1 MPILGCFGVFL
12 SIIGMTYTEDSILY
26 MITGKL
32 LRDAFIS
39 GAVTIANKKREVDQ
53 LNVYPVP
60 DGDTGTNM
68 SMTMGN
74 ALRELQV
81 MDDNVTVS
89 QVADVT
95 AAALLRGARGNSGVI
110 TSLLFRG
117 FAKALKGKITADG
130 EDICAS
136 LKLGVEG
143 AYKSVMTPTEGTILT
158 VARMASEKADE
169 SVKTTNDET
178 ALWSDVCI
186 EAKKALDNTPN
197 QLPVL
202 KKAGVVDAGGMGL
215 YIIWTAML
223 EVFKGAEPARPADVP
238 KTDTVSVDLSA
249 TVGEF
254 DEEITHTYCTEFIVR
269 KNADCKDA
277 SLLRAFL
284 ESIGDCVVA
293 VEDEDIIKVHVHTEH
308 PGQAIEE
315 GLLFGSLI
323 NLKIDNMRYQHENK
337 AKEAAVI
344 RKQNSQK
351 FTPAVPEKPFGSV
364 AVASGAGIEELFR
377 NLGVDC
383 IVRGGQTMNP
393 STDDILQAIMAV
405 PAETVF
411 VLPNNKNI
419 IMAAEQ
425 AVRLADR
432 KVCVLQSK
440 TIPQGITAM
449 MNFDPDA
456 DLDTNRL
463 NMTKS
468 LDTVSTGMV
477 TFAARDSDLDGKTI
491 KKGEILALDN
501 GKLAFAEKE
510 IHKAAY
516 KLAKRLMNG
525 SSRFVNIIYGADVSE
540 KDAEELYEHVKSKAG
555 NAEVM
560 LINGGQP
567 VYYYIISV
575 E

>member
-1 MPILGCFGVFL
+1 M
-12 SIIGMTYTEDSILY
+12 
-26 MITGKL
+26 
-32 LRDAFIS
+32 
-39 GAVTIANKKREVDQ
+39 
-53 LNVYPVP
+53 
-60 DGDTGTNM
+60 
-68 SMTMGN
+68 
-74 ALRELQV
+74 
-81 MDDNVTVS
+81 
-89 QVADVT
+89 
-95 AAALLRGARGNSGVI
+95 
-110 TSLLFRG
+110 
-117 FAKALKGKITADG
+117 
-130 EDICAS
+130 
-136 LKLGVEG
+136 
-143 AYKSVMTPTEGTILT
+143 
-158 VARMASEKADE
+158 
-169 SVKTTNDET
+169 
-178 ALWSDVCI
+178 
-186 EAKKALDNTPN
+186 
-197 QLPVL
+197 
-202 KKAGVVDAGGMGL
+202 
-215 YIIWTAML
+215 
-223 EVFKGAEPARPADVP
+223 
-238 KTDTVSVDLSA
+238 
-249 TVGEF
+249 
-254 DEEITHTYCTEFIVR
+254 
-269 KNADCKDA
+269 
-277 SLLRAFL
+277 LRAFL

-337 AKEAAVI
+337 AKEAAVA
-344 RKQNSQK
+344 RKQKQQQ
-351 FTPAVPEKPFGSV
+351 FTPAAPEKPFGAV

-449 MNFDPDA
+449 MNFDPDM
-456 DLDTNRL
+456 DFDTNRL
-463 NMTKS
+463 NMSKS
-468 LDTVSTGMV
+468 LDTVSTGLV
-477 TFAARDSDLDGKTI
+477 TFAARDSDFDGRAI

-501 GKLAFAEKE
+501 GKLAYAEKE

-516 KLAKRLMNG
+516 KLARKLMNG
-525 SSRFVNIIYGADVSE
+525 NSAFVNIIYGADVSE

-560 LINGGQP
+560 LIKGGQP

>member
-1 MPILGCFGVFL
+1 
-12 SIIGMTYTEDSILY
+12 
-26 MITGKL
+26 MITGKT

-89 QVADVT
+89 QVAEVT
-95 AAALLRGARGNSGVI
+95 ASALLRGARGNSGVI

-117 FAKALKGKITADG
+117 FAKGFQGKITADC
-130 EDICAS
+130 EDFCRALS
-136 LKLGVEG
+136 LGVEG

-158 VARMASEKADE
+158 VARTASEKAAE
-169 SVKTTNDET
+169 SVKLTNDET
-178 ALWSDVCI
+178 ALWSDVCA

-202 KKAGVVDAGGMGL
+202 KKAGVVDAGGMGI

-223 EVFKGAEPARPADVP
+223 EVFKGGEPARPADVP
-238 KTDTVSVDLSA
+238 KTDTISVDLTA
-249 TVGEF
+249 VGDL

-284 ESIGDCVVA
+284 ETIGDCVVA
-293 VEDEDIIKVHVHTEH
+293 VDDDDIIKVHVHTEH

-337 AKEAAVI
+337 AKEAAAF
-344 RKQNSQK
+344 KQRNQQQ
-351 FTPAVPEKPFGSV
+351 FTPAEPEKPFGFV
-364 AVASGAGIEELFR
+364 AVASGAGIEGLFR
-377 NLGVDC
+377 DLGADC

-449 MNFDPDA
+449 MNFDPDM
-456 DLDTNRL
+456 DFDTNRL
-463 NMTKS
+463 NMSKS
-468 LDTVSTGMV
+468 LDTVSTGLV
-477 TFAARDSDLDGKTI
+477 TFAARDSDFDGHSI

-501 GKLAFAEKE
+501 GKLAYAEKE

-516 KLAKRLMNG
+516 KPARKLMNG

-540 KDAEELYEHVKSKAG
+540 KDAEELFEHVKSRAG

-560 LINGGQP
+560 LVNGGQP